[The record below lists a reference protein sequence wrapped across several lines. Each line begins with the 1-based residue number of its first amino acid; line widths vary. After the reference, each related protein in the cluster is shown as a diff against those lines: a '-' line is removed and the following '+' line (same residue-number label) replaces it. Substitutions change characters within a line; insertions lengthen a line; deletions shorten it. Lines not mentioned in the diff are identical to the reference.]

1 MIKIMAIIFTCQ
13 QTQVD
18 QSCIFFFQFDF
29 NLQIQNVKLNFELIL
44 YTLESN
50 YFILYQK
57 FCKNT

>member
-18 QSCIFFFQFDF
+18 QSCKKICKLFFSQFDF

-50 YFILYQK
+50 
-57 FCKNT
+57 